1 MKYILYIALLYIFL
15 PFNLYID
22 LIAVL
27 IFFIALRENE
37 RFTLFFSFFAGLLTD
52 LYYPVVIGINL
63 LIYIGLVQ
71 VLLYIKK
78 YMAQSNLVT
87 FALFAIF
94 FLTKIVIV
102 HLVLSTPLKI
112 QPVIITLMFFFPTFM
127 LLNRLVYRVWM
138 KT

>member
-1 MKYILYIALLYIFL
+1 MKYVLYIALLYIFL

-22 LIAVL
+22 LIAIL
-27 IFFIALRENE
+27 IFFIVFREDE
-37 RFTLFFSFFAGLLTD
+37 RFVLLFSFFAGLLVD

-71 VLLYIKK
+71 ILLYIKK

-87 FALFAIF
+87 FAVFATF

-102 HLVLSTPLKI
+102 HLALSIPPKI
-112 QPVIITLMFFFPTFM
+112 QPVIITLILFFPIFT
-127 LLNRLVYRVWM
+127 LLNRLIYKTWM
-138 KT
+138 RT